1 MYDDPDWPAYFA
13 SRLFGEKYLKFYE
26 RVWNQQKNA
35 ERLVVIFALMG
46 LVVGSFETMWYLED
60 NIDIENFDYTHVI
73 GKEESTRDRA
83 MRAVV
88 TVTTI
93 LSLIFLIRR
102 YRVNVE

>member
-13 SRLFGEKYLKFYE
+13 SRLFGEKYIQFYE

-35 ERLVVIFALMG
+35 ERLVVIFALIG
-46 LVVGSFETMWYLED
+46 LFVGSFETMWYLED
-60 NIDIENFDYTHVI
+60 NIDTTTYDWTHVI
-73 GKEESTRDRA
+73 GKDENTRDRG

-88 TVTTI
+88 SVTTI